1 MISNCDA
8 IIQDCEELCDRKMR
22 KKGKGYLFWTTSPS
36 SPEVGAVAAYV
47 DKGQADIGYQIVA
60 NKSESDLPKQWSVKL
75 WINNVGNQSEK
86 QEQGGYQQSCW
97 VEDKCKIFPFLGIFF
112 QMTISKGNF
121 QINLG
126 ISC

>member
-1 MISNCDA
+1 M
-8 IIQDCEELCDRKMR
+8 
-22 KKGKGYLFWTTSPS
+22 TSPS

-86 QEQGGYQQSCW
+86 QEQGGYQQSCG

-126 ISC
+126 ISCWIKLKMNMCNYITVNSKSKKITFS

>member
-1 MISNCDA
+1 
-8 IIQDCEELCDRKMR
+8 MR
-22 KKGKGYLFWTTSPS
+22 KKGKCYLFWMTRQS
-36 SPEVGAVAAYV
+36 SPEVRAVAADV

-60 NKSESDLPKQWSVKL
+60 NKSKSDLPKQRSVEF

-86 QEQGGYQQSCW
+86 QEQGGYQQSCG

-112 QMTISKGNF
+112 QMTVSKGNF
-121 QINLG
+121 QINLS